1 MQLERGATLTPAIN
15 ASVWEQGVATRLVLF
30 RDWLMVD
37 NELRDV
43 RLVGVQKCNGQVSP
57 DGMGLVVPFRI
68 NSVCCS
74 PALLLIVVLI
84 VINRMVLQG
93 KDWKPINHPLH
104 QRQIPIVTNGNSM
117 IPISKSLTA
126 KGRIM
131 GGRTKMKLRCQVCH
145 HSGRAVKISF
155 LVVST
160 KMTTG
165 LVTSQKPRTCTQL
178 TSLRSQPLLV
188 NTKAIITRF
197 PPPL

>member
-15 ASVWEQGVATRLVLF
+15 APVWEQGVATRLVLF

-68 NSVCCS
+68 NRVCCS
-74 PALLLIVVLI
+74 PALRLIVVFI
-84 VINRMVLQG
+84 VINRIVLPG
-93 KDWKPINHPLH
+93 KSWQPINHPWH
-104 QRQIPIVTNGNSM
+104 QRQTPIVTNGNST
-117 IPISKSLTA
+117 ISISKLPTA

-131 GGRTKMKLRCQVCH
+131 GGRTMMKLRCQACH
-145 HSGRAVKISF
+145 RSGRAVKISF
-155 LVVST
+155 SVVST
-160 KMTTG
+160 KMTTR
-165 LVTSQKPRTCTQL
+165 LVTPQKPRTYTQL
-178 TSLRSQPLLV
+178 TSLRSQPPLM